1 MAPTQ
6 YLLTYS
12 ILSIPLYE
20 ENVSFIDISERK
32 PGFPSK
38 CNVAQDFSFWTPA
51 WSSLANNNE
60 IEGNGGRPPVISK
73 LKGLYCHKILP
84 LERHYLFD
92 KFHSPPLSEADF
104 EANPMILMIGQYS
117 TGKSSMIRY
126 LDLEHIPHVCPNNLG
141 TYFINQKIIILSII
155 SIIEDI
161 YLGT

>member
-1 MAPTQ
+1 MIVRYFRHLKPQ
-6 YLLTYS
+6 LLEYCQHR
-12 ILSIPLYE
+12 
-20 ENVSFIDISERK
+20 IS
-32 PGFPSK
+32 PSGH
-38 CNVAQDFSFWTPA
+38 QHGHLGT
-51 WSSLANNNE
+51 SSLANNNG

-126 LDLEHIPHVCPNNLG
+126 LDLEHMPHVCPNNLD
-141 TYFINQKIIILSII
+141 TSLIRK
-155 SIIEDI
+155 
-161 YLGT
+161 